1 MPYVGFDWRYRKH
14 GEQEKNLFG
23 QLNTKDQRGVIC
35 IGFQYTL
42 PMLFRFDAR
51 VDMKGN
57 LRMQIGREDI
67 PVTSRLRMNVMWN
80 TDKEYTSGLRYIVS
94 KYFSVSSHYDSDMG
108 FGAGITITY

>member
-1 MPYVGFDWRYRKH
+1 
-14 GEQEKNLFG
+14 
-23 QLNTKDQRGVIC
+23 
-35 IGFQYTL
+35 
-42 PMLFRFDAR
+42 MLFRFDAR